1 MSLDAEFF
9 VALGFVLFVVL
20 LGYMGVHKQLLA
32 ALDGRTNAI
41 ATELAE
47 AQRLREEAAG
57 VLASYEKKR
66 AEVDAEAQAI
76 IAKAKAD
83 AEALMRDATNRMID
97 FVDRHTRQAEEK
109 ISMAEE
115 QARSEVRAAA
125 ADAAIKAVEIILHD
139 KITGQLANDLIMKDI
154 GELKSRLN

>member
-41 ATELAE
+41 AAELAE

-76 IAKAKAD
+76 IAKAD

-139 KITGQLANDLIMKDI
+139 KIAGELANDLIMKDI

>member
-20 LGYMGVHKQLLA
+20 LGYMGVHNQLLA

-41 ATELAE
+41 AAELAE

-139 KITGQLANDLIMKDI
+139 KIAGELANDLIMKDI